1 MNKILFILCLLITP
15 SFAANTVYIND
26 QLEVPLRSNKTLQS
40 NILKMLPSGAKLE
53 ILRTDNDG
61 WSNVKINNITGWIL
75 SRYLMNQPSARE
87 QLVKVEHALNSI
99 KIKHSRLNERFK
111 EMQSKNK
118 KLTIDFKKVKI
129 DKNRAVKEI
138 QHIQDTY
145 KTSLKLEHNNQK
157 LKQEI
162 IQLKSESQLLKQ
174 NLEAASEQ
182 SSRNWFMLGAFILFL
197 GILIGF
203 LLIKFSAKKRPS
215 NYI

>member
-1 MNKILFILCLLITP
+1 MNKILFILYFLITP
-15 SFAANTVYIND
+15 SFAANTAYIND

-40 NILKMLPSGAKLE
+40 NILKMLPSGTKLE
-53 ILRTDNDG
+53 ILRTDSDG

-118 KLTIDFKKVKI
+118 KLTIDFKKVKM

>member
-87 QLVKVEHALNSI
+87 QLIKVEHALNSI
-99 KIKHSRLNERFK
+99 KIKHSRLNEKFK

-162 IQLKSESQLLKQ
+162 IQLKSENQLLKQ